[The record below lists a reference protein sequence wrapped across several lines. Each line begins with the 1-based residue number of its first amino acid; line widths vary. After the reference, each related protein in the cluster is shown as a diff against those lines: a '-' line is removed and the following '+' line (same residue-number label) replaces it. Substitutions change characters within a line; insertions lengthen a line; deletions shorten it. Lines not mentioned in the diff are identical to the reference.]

1 MESRFVSLRAKILAY
16 FTTLLVGIV
25 GIIAFAL
32 PTVMNQYFLSAKKKD
47 IEKTREII
55 NEVLTG
61 RNFLIETE
69 AKNLLDVTARSSD
82 ICIWICVPEDAEKV
96 SIFSFGSTTNS
107 DENFGSLGGV
117 ELRASEINSIRKV
130 LNGEG
135 SGYSMNTFPSAFTG
149 QTISLGYQQ
158 EYKTLMAGNGTT
170 AFESSMETAAVFIH
184 IAMDDISLTTRSMVR
199 LVFFTLLLVC
209 LASWG
214 MVFFLTNNIIYPG
227 RNLQKAAGAVMRG
240 DFTQTVNVE
249 HNDEIGQLTQ
259 SFNQM
264 TRELKELDTLQSDF
278 IANISHDFRSPLT
291 SIKGYVEAM
300 MDGTIPAE
308 QFEKYLGIVL
318 DETNRLTQMTNNVLD
333 LTKMENGQIELH
345 ETIFDINETIVK
357 LALSLE
363 QRVEEKKIRMNFQ
376 FLQEKLYVNADEALI
391 QRVVYNLMDNALK
404 FTSEGDSITIETSIV
419 ARKALISVSDTG
431 IGISEQSLPYVFERF
446 HKGDR
451 SRGKDKKGTGLGL
464 AIAKQI
470 ITTHHEDIKVFSKV
484 GEGTTF
490 QFTLPLAY
498 RHNLVE
504 KK

>member
-214 MVFFLTNNIIYPG
+214 MVFFLTNNIIYPV

-249 HNDEIGQLTQ
+249 HNDE
-259 SFNQM
+259 M
-264 TRELKELDTLQSDF
+264 
-278 IANISHDFRSPLT
+278 
-291 SIKGYVEAM
+291 
-300 MDGTIPAE
+300 
-308 QFEKYLGIVL
+308 
-318 DETNRLTQMTNNVLD
+318 NRLTQMTNNVLD
-333 LTKMENGQIELH
+333 LTKMENGQIEQH
-345 ETIFDINETIVK
+345 EKIFEINETIVK

>member
-1 MESRFVSLRAKILAY
+1 MEGRFISLRIKILAY
-16 FTTLLVGIV
+16 FTFLLIGVV
-25 GIIAFAL
+25 GIISVAL
-32 PTVMNQYFLSAKKKD
+32 PTIMNRYFLTEKKGD
-47 IEKTREII
+47 IEKTQKII
-55 NEVLTG
+55 NEVLTE

-82 ICIWICVPEDAEKV
+82 ICIWICVEEYNQDKV
-96 SIFSFGSTTNS
+96 SIYSFGSTSNS
-107 DENFGSLGGV
+107 DESFGSFGGV
-117 ELRASEINSIRKV
+117 ELWESELKNIEQTLS
-130 LNGEG
+130 GEKT
-135 SGYSMNTFPSAFTG
+135 GYSMNAFPSAFTG
-149 QTISLGYQQ
+149 QTISLGYRQD
-158 EYKTLMAGNGTT
+158 YKTLAMQENMIAQSTIQ
-170 AFESSMETAAVFIH
+170 TAAVFIH
-184 IAMDDISLTTRSMVR
+184 IAMDDIAVTSNSMLR
-199 LVFFTLLLVC
+199 LVFLTLLLVC
-209 LASWG
+209 LASWS
-214 MVFFLTNNIIYPG
+214 MVFFLTNNIIYPV
-227 RNLQKAAGAVMRG
+227 RNLQKAAGAVMKG

-249 HNDEIGQLTQ
+249 HNDEIGQLTD

-300 MDGTIPAE
+300 MDGTIPPE
-308 QFEKYLGIVL
+308 QFEKYMGIVL
-318 DETNRLTQMTNNVLD
+318 EETNRLTRMTNNVLD
-333 LTKMENGQIELH
+333 LTKMENGQIELNWASF
-345 ETIFDINETIVK
+345 EINEMIVK
-357 LALSLE
+357 LALGLE
-363 QRVEEKKIRMNFQ
+363 QRVEEKKIHMNFQ

-419 ARKALISVSDTG
+419 GKKALITVADTG
-431 IGISEQSLPYVFERF
+431 IGISEESLPHVFERF

-470 ITTHHEDIKVFSKV
+470 ITTHHEDIKVFSRV